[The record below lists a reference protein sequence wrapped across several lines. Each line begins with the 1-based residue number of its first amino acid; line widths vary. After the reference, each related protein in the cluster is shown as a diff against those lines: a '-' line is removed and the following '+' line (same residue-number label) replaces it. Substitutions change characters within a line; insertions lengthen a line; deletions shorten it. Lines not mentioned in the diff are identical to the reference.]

1 MGLSLAE
8 LVPYLVIAGQLWILL
23 KVFSTFASVQ
33 HAIPN
38 LFILNLPLLSSLSSF
53 RRHEWVQ
60 GRKCPLMSAHLI
72 NMV

>member
-33 HAIPN
+33 HAISN
-38 LFILNLPLLSSLSSF
+38 RLSFIFPSFLP
-53 RRHEWVQ
+53 
-60 GRKCPLMSAHLI
+60 CPLSGDMSGYRGESAHSCLHI
-72 NMV
+72 SYNMV